1 MYTDRDTWTGH
12 VTDACIE
19 TETRGQGHVT
29 DACIE
34 TETRGQVMS
43 LMHV

>member
-1 MYTDRDTWTGH
+1 M
-12 VTDACIE
+12 TDACIE

-34 TETRGQVMS
+34 TDTWTGS
-43 LMHV
+43 CD